1 MPAMPAPSTG
11 FPQPPA
17 QSCSLAL
24 SVCPQS
30 LPIASS
36 RLLGALFQFSNFRHK
51 PFFPASLLLLQL
63 VTPCV
68 WGGRAGGAVQIHLKC
83 PLLLARPLPCLS
95 SLSVWFVAPR
105 GFPKS
110 EELHVGPH
118 YPAPLGSMG
127 PKYGC
132 VGIISAGP
140 GSGHQAIGMGQAPL
154 CCALGLV

>member
-24 SVCPQS
+24 SVFPQS
-30 LPIASS
+30 LPMASS
-36 RLLGALFQFSNFRHK
+36 RLLDALCKFSNFRHT

-68 WGGRAGGAVQIHLKC
+68 CVGGWVQIHLKC
-83 PLLLARPLPCLS
+83 LPLLARPLPCLS

-132 VGIISAGP
+132 VGITSAGP

-154 CCALGLV
+154 CCALGMV